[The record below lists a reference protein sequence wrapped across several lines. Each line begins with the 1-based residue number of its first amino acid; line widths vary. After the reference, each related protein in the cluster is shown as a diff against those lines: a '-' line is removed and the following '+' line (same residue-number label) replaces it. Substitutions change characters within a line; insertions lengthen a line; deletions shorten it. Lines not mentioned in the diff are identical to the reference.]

1 VTSRRQAQTRAEV
14 VARAKPLAVQV
25 ARLLGRLGELE
36 ARRVLAE
43 MGASAKAREAT
54 EAELRDELIALLS
67 RFGIRQ
73 AASAASRTAAQT
85 GGGPVF
91 GRSPIAEEE
100 GRRVVWV
107 DIEALD
113 SELRRSPSFYVGSG
127 GAGGIGDRYRQAI
140 EFLRAAIRNGTP
152 VNMPEI
158 VVRSGGDISVR
169 DGRHRLAALRDLG
182 VTRVPVTVDPE
193 DETVIRRRVGVE
205 PPAGG
210 KPKAPVMDDL
220 AFRGTLMRDAVEGK
234 PTKIK
239 WFWEYRNGVVE
250 RVNDLLATTKDEVRA
265 SVRQIVAEAQSEA
278 KVPSMGEIARRIH
291 TQFHGREVDGRIRVF
306 SPERAAII
314 AQTELAQAENTG
326 IVEGYKATGVEEI
339 EWLARLGSE
348 RHGHMNGKRIK
359 LGEYFVTERGNRLRY
374 PGDPSAPIG
383 ETINCQCTTAPVIRR
398 RTAKA
403 ITAELPDAV
412 TLTRGE
418 VATLKL
424 RHGRG

>member
-1 VTSRRQAQTRAEV
+1 MTPARRRQDQTRAEV
-14 VARAKPLAVQV
+14 VARAKPLAVQL

-36 ARRVLAE
+36 AQRVLAE
-43 MGASAKAREAT
+43 MGASAKARELT
-54 EAELRDELIALLS
+54 EAELRDELITLLS

-73 AASAASRTAAQT
+73 AASAAERSARQL
-85 GGGPVF
+85 GG
-91 GRSPIAEEE
+91 
-100 GRRVVWV
+100 
-107 DIEALD
+107 
-113 SELRRSPSFYVGSG
+113 
-127 GAGGIGDRYRQAI
+127 
-140 EFLRAAIRNGTP
+140 
-152 VNMPEI
+152 
-158 VVRSGGDISVR
+158 
-169 DGRHRLAALRDLG
+169 
-182 VTRVPVTVDPE
+182 
-193 DETVIRRRVGVE
+193 
-205 PPAGG
+205 
-210 KPKAPVMDDL
+210 DL

-234 PTKIK
+234 PTRIK

-250 RVNDLLATTKDEVRA
+250 RVNDLLKTTKDEVRA

-291 TQFHGREVDGRIRVF
+291 SQFHGREADGRIRVF

-326 IVEGYKATGVEEI
+326 IVEGYKATGVDEI

-348 RHGHMNGKRIK
+348 RHGHMNGKRVK

-403 ITAELPDAV
+403 ITATLPDAI
-412 TLTRGE
+412 TLTHGE